1 MSSPS
6 SAQQARA
13 RSSAPEERDN
23 SALNGSQMENS
34 MNMNPNGPSQ
44 NSYHTYRPGNSLGSN
59 NDLSALQNS
68 IVHQNQNRIP
78 MGGMGHALPVSQANA
93 QGQQNQQGSF
103 RPRGGAGP
111 SGLPSNIPQSRRLSG
126 MGGPMPYNHQLPQSR
141 RLSGMGGSMPYNQ
154 QHHPPP
160 SSGFNDP
167 LFGGTAST
175 AGMGGTQSNNAPNN
189 AVSVPLIG
197 GNAAPHPGMDRSV
210 PASYEHAAKYAAA
223 AEAIVMEE
231 AVLQRRLQSLRT
243 QQELLAREMEDPRM
257 GLPPSSMGGAA
268 RLPPQGPGHPPG
280 VSNMPPGS
288 GPLGG
293 PVDNNMGPMAGTFG
307 GALAGIPNM
316 GGMGP
321 QDQHVWLR
329 ARRMMEEQ
337 RLAAA
342 AAVGHPGGRRMSGP
356 SGGSG
361 PLQGGACGV
370 AVPERTAINTSTP
383 EAPPAATKPLHPHD
397 QSDLEAAQ
405 ACIHLGDNVP
415 KSQQQQLGKSNND
428 VPGNRTQPP
437 RASHHLASAYA
448 SAAGVMGHNVR
459 NQGSAHPPSFMT
471 KGSPPRVGVGRPS
484 ELSVEAP
491 IKGPRH
497 KSHKKAMIDRRN
509 SGVRGSPSASPTKR
523 ARMGSD
529 VICPPPLSCGGAAIM
544 DKVHSGMRNQQQV
557 PQSTLDTKIS
567 SKKQPGEAAQA
578 TGQSHPAAPLPV
590 LGNPP
595 VAAKTKRPVDMPRRP
610 LSAYNFFFSEE
621 RQKILEDL
629 PENSADTDG
638 APPQASLD
646 QQQQKSESGT
656 ASTAAS
662 SLTAKTKDTTT
673 QQPEPADE
681 LSDKERKLAI
691 IHSLTKE
698 RKRRPH
704 RKTHGK
710 IGFKNLAKLIGQRW
724 RALPTERVNYYKDL
738 AEMDLS
744 RYREAMV
751 EYNDKKRMKT
761 E

>member
-13 RSSAPEERDN
+13 RLAVPEERDN
-23 SALNGSQMENS
+23 SALSGSQTDPS
-34 MNMNPNGPSQ
+34 TNMNPNRPSPHSQ
-44 NSYHTYRPGNSLGSN
+44 HTYRPGNSFGSN

-68 IVHQNQNRIP
+68 IVQQNQNRIP
-78 MGGMGHALPVSQANA
+78 MGGMGHALPVPHANQA
-93 QGQQNQQGSF
+93 QGQRMGLGMPF
-103 RPRGGAGP
+103 RPHGGGGP
-111 SGLPSNIPQSRRLSG
+111 SGLPSNLSQSRRLSG
-126 MGGPMPYNHQLPQSR
+126 MGGPMPYNR
-141 RLSGMGGSMPYNQ
+141 
-154 QHHPPP
+154 QHPPPP

-175 AGMGGTQSNNAPNN
+175 AGMGGTQPNNAQNN
-189 AVSVPLIG
+189 AVSVPLFG
-197 GNAAPHPGMDRSV
+197 GNASQHPGMDRSV
-210 PASYEHAAKYAAA
+210 AASYEHAAQYAAA

-243 QQELLAREMEDPRM
+243 QQELLTREMEDPRM
-257 GLPPSSMGGAA
+257 GLTPPSMGGAA
-268 RLPPQGPGHPPG
+268 RLPPQGPGHPAG

-288 GPLGG
+288 GPVAGLRGAGG
-293 PVDNNMGPMAGTFG
+293 PIDNNMGPMAGTFV
-307 GALAGIPNM
+307 GALAGIRNI
-316 GGMGP
+316 GSMGP
-321 QDQHVWLR
+321 QDQHIWLR
-329 ARRMMEEQ
+329 ARRMVEEQ

-342 AAVGHPGGRRMSGP
+342 AMVGQPGGRGMSGP
-356 SGGSG
+356 SGGIKNS
-361 PLQGGACGV
+361 A
-370 AVPERTAINTSTP
+370 TP
-383 EAPPAATKPLHPHD
+383 EAPLAATKPLQPHD

-405 ACIHLGDNVP
+405 ACIHLGDNVT
-415 KSQQQQLGKSNND
+415 KSQQQRLGKGNNNASGSQ
-428 VPGNRTQPP
+428 VQPP
-437 RASHHLASAYA
+437 RASPHSAASFA
-448 SAAGVMGHNVR
+448 SAAGVMGHNIR
-459 NQGSAHPPSFMT
+459 NGGSALPPSFMT

-484 ELSVEAP
+484 ELSVEVP

-523 ARMGSD
+523 ARTGSD
-529 VICPPPLSCGGAAIM
+529 ATQPSFGGVATV
-544 DKVHSGMRNQQQV
+544 DKVLSGMERQQQV
-557 PQSTLDTKIS
+557 TQHTLDKKIS
-567 SKKQPGEAAQA
+567 SKKQPGEAART
-578 TGQSHPAAPLPV
+578 TGQRLPAPLHLP
-590 LGNPP
+590 GSAP
-595 VAAKTKRPVDMPRRP
+595 VAAKMKRPVDMPRRP

-629 PENSADTDG
+629 PENSADQDG

-646 QQQQKSESGT
+646 QQQQKPKNGT
-656 ASTAAS
+656 ESTATS
-662 SLTAKTKDTTT
+662 SSTVKTKDRTT

-691 IHSLTKE
+691 IHNLTKE

-751 EYNDKKRMKT
+751 EYNDKKKTKT
-761 E
+761 EE